1 MGEMECWSNGVLLRV
16 IQYSI
21 IPVLQHSSEVYMA
34 IKEITPQQVHDVLSA
49 DPNVVYIDVR
59 TEREF
64 AAGHPQGA
72 VNIPVAFPDP
82 ARGMMANKDFV
93 QVVEANFPRDKKIIV
108 GCQAGPRSNAAAG
121 LLQQAG
127 FQDVANMLGGFGG
140 MRDQLGNVVAPG
152 WASSGLPLSDD
163 NGEGVSYESLSAKIR

>member
-1 MGEMECWSNGVLLRV
+1 
-16 IQYSI
+16 
-21 IPVLQHSSEVYMA
+21 MA
-34 IKEITPQQVHDVLSA
+34 VKDVTPQQAYDVLSS
-49 DPNVVYIDVR
+49 DPAAIYIDVR

-82 ARGMMANKDFV
+82 TRGMMMNADFV
-93 QVVEANFPRDKKIIV
+93 KVVEAHFPQDKKIIV

-127 FQDVANMLGGFGG
+127 YLDVSNMVGGFGG
-140 MRDQLGNVVAPG
+140 MRDAMGNVIAAG
-152 WASSGLPLSDD
+152 WSSAGLPVSDE
-163 NGEGVSYESLSAKIR
+163 NGDSVSYQSLAAKAGGASAKS